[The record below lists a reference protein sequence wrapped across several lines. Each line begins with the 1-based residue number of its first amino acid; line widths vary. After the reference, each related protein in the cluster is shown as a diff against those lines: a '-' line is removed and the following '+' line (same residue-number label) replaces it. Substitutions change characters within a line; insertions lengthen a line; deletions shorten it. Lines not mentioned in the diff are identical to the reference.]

1 MNQDLWQPLTGAFLT
16 EGSHGRFNFAI
27 ASAEQRAELPDDW
40 PWILLT
46 PKGFEDN
53 EGLMPSLLHL
63 SALTPEDQQTLFTQL
78 ETAPQENEP
87 PSLSTLLSA
96 TASPATMA
104 RHLCQAQVVVHQKQK
119 FWLRIFDGRV
129 WSQLPRVLNAQA
141 MLGLYGPAKQWA
153 SNLYGYWALTVP
165 PSLTTAKHAT
175 PAMDWEALL
184 RIGAVNRALA
194 QTGCLKWQD
203 ASKRAKCVD
212 SLIQRAQQRY
222 QLGRLEDQV
231 SFACYGI
238 LHGSQFD
245 SHPLIQREL
254 ANLMAQSP
262 EQRADSTLVD
272 CLALLTEEQWA
283 TIQASAIE

>member
-1 MNQDLWQPLTGAFLT
+1 MNQDHWQPLTGAFMT
-16 EGSHGRFNFAI
+16 QGPHGRFSFAI

-40 PWILLT
+40 PWLLLT

-78 ETAPQENEP
+78 ETAQQENEQAP
-87 PSLSTLLSA
+87 LSTLLSA
-96 TASPATMA
+96 TTSPATMA
-104 RHLCQAQVVVHQKQK
+104 RHLCHAQVLVHQRQK

-129 WSQLPRVLNAQA
+129 WSQLPRVLNTQA
-141 MLGLYGPAKQWA
+141 ILGLYGPVSQWA
-153 SNLYGYWALTVP
+153 SNLYGSWALMPP
-165 PSLTTAKHAT
+165 PSLTATKHTT
-175 PAMDWEALL
+175 PDMDWEALL

-194 QTGCLKWQD
+194 QTACLNWQD
-203 ASKRAKCVD
+203 AIKRAACVD
-212 SLIQRAQQRY
+212 SLVQRAQQLY

-238 LHGSQFD
+238 RYGSQFD
-245 SHPLIQREL
+245 SHPIVQREI

-262 EQRADSTLVD
+262 EERTDSTLVD

-283 TIQASAIE
+283 TIQASSIE